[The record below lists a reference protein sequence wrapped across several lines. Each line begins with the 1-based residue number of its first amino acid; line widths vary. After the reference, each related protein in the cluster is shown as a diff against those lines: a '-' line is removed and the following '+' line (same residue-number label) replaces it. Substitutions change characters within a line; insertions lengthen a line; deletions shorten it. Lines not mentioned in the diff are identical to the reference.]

1 MFDRLRKALLGD
13 PRHEVL
19 GGRDTDD
26 TVIASAAL
34 GGKGAVSDHH
44 RGGQAGV
51 DDSGPASPAHG
62 DDEFTPQV
70 PPDRS

>member
-26 TVIASAAL
+26 TVIAGASL
-34 GGKGAVSDHH
+34 GGKGAMTDHH
-44 RGGQAGV
+44 RERAGS

-62 DDEFTPQV
+62 DDEFTPKV